1 MENARRNQMQDEL
14 RPLYIH
20 GVPGVVPALVP
31 RDSGEMRRQ
40 HVDDLSLSFVAPLRA
55 EHCDVHRG
63 IWYNEPSSK
72 RSESPHDNEMIELDG
87 GSLTLDQLVAIAHDD
102 ETVGLTNAAR
112 ERVRAARVAVEEFAH
127 RDEPTYGIN
136 TGFGNFADVK
146 IPADQLDTLQVNLLR
161 SHAAGVGDPL
171 PVPVVR
177 ATMALRA
184 NVLAKGFSGIC
195 VDPPAALHAK
205 LNRGV
210 HPRVPS
216 RGSVGASGDLAPLA
230 HLALVLIGEGEA
242 LVNHEANDP
251 SRASWM
257 PSGLRGEMP
266 SESGAEALRRAGLQ
280 PIQLAAK
287 EGLALINGTQ
297 PSTALLGL
305 ALAGA
310 ERLARAADIAAAMSI
325 DGLQGS
331 TKPFDHRI
339 HDARGF
345 TGQSVSAANLVDLL
359 AGSAINA
366 AHANCGRVQ
375 DAYSMRCAAQVHG
388 SSREAFAFARRAFDV
403 EANAATDN
411 PMVFT
416 DAREI
421 VSGGNFH
428 GAPVALACDVLCL
441 GLAQLAT
448 ISERRSERLV
458 NPALSGLPPFLTRH
472 GGLQSG
478 LMMAQVTAAAL
489 TSELKTLA
497 HPASADTIPTSG
509 NTEDHVSMSMSAGL
523 KAQRALD
530 LAQLVIAVE
539 LLCACQAIDL
549 LAPLRTSPPLA
560 RAHDFIR
567 THVPI
572 VDADR
577 STSRDL
583 ANITHLIA
591 SGEVERACATK
602 VN

>member
-1 MENARRNQMQDEL
+1 
-14 RPLYIH
+14 
-20 GVPGVVPALVP
+20 
-31 RDSGEMRRQ
+31 
-40 HVDDLSLSFVAPLRA
+40 
-55 EHCDVHRG
+55 
-63 IWYNEPSSK
+63 
-72 RSESPHDNEMIELDG
+72 MIELDG
-87 GSLTLDQLVAIAHDD
+87 SSLTLDHLVAIAHDD
-102 ETVGLTNAAR
+102 EKVGLSNAAR
-112 ERVRAARVAVEEFAH
+112 ERVRAARAVVDEFAH

-136 TGFGNFADVK
+136 TGFGNFADVR

-184 NVLAKGFSGIC
+184 NVLAKGFSGIR
-195 VDPPAALHAK
+195 VEALELLVEM

-230 HLALVLIGEGEA
+230 HLALVLIAEGEV
-242 LVNHEANDP
+242 LMEAG
-251 SRASWM
+251 RASEAGRAALQRV
-257 PSGLRGEMP
+257 GLE
-266 SESGAEALRRAGLQ
+266 
-280 PIQLAAK
+280 PIRLAAK

-310 ERLARAADIAAAMSI
+310 ERVARAADVAAAMSI

-331 TKPFDHRI
+331 TKPFDARI
-339 HDARGF
+339 HDARRF
-345 TGQSVSAANLVDLL
+345 AGQSIAAANLVDLL
-359 AGSAINA
+359 AGSGINA

-388 SSREAFAFARRAFDV
+388 AARDAFAFARRAFDI

-411 PMVFT
+411 PMVFAET
-416 DAREI
+416 REI

-478 LMMAQVTAAAL
+478 LMMTQVTAAAL

-497 HPASADTIPTSG
+497 HPASVDTIPTSG
-509 NTEDHVSMSMSAGL
+509 NKEDHVSMSMGAGL
-523 KAQRALD
+523 KAMRALE
-530 LAQLVIAVE
+530 LVQLVIAVE

-560 RAHDFIR
+560 RAHDLIR
-567 THVPI
+567 TRVPM

-577 STSRDL
+577 STSNDL
-583 ANITHLIA
+583 AHITRMIA
-591 SGEVERACATK
+591 SGEVERACGMK